1 MVFRPS
7 MMACMLTC
15 GVLFHAGAVENQQN
29 TGKGLIWPKPEKIS
43 QVQENPGATL
53 VAERGM
59 EFRIPSRWK
68 RVATDT
74 EVKGHGLTCRT
85 GFLSF
90 ELPDVGTV
98 SIWLGPKLSTEIVW
112 KDLETRV
119 CEMVPEGSV
128 VKRVELK
135 IKSKGEY
142 PLILTYKGSAVKK
155 GVKQDAYFVYGYK
168 EPGIF
173 SPTLG
178 TYKVFARISN
188 PEKISEVEHDIHFVA
203 STFVHR
209 PGSEIDAASLEFLK
223 EALKDV
229 LKK

>member
-1 MVFRPS
+1 MVFRHT
-7 MMACMLTC
+7 MMTCMLAC
-15 GVLFHAGAVENQQN
+15 GGLFPAGFVENPQN
-29 TGKGLIWPKPEKIS
+29 TGKGLTWPRPEKVS
-43 QVQENPGATL
+43 QVQEYPDAT
-53 VAERGM
+53 VVVERGM
-59 EFRIPSRWK
+59 EFRIPSGWK
-68 RVATDT
+68 RVAPDT
-74 EVKGHGLTCRT
+74 EVKGHDIFCRT

-90 ELPDVGTV
+90 EMPDMGTV
-98 SIWLGPKLSTEIVW
+98 SIWLRPRLSEGLVW

-119 CEMVPEGSV
+119 CEIAPEGSV
-128 VKRVELK
+128 VKRVEVR

-142 PLILTYKGSAVKK
+142 PQFLTYKGSAVKK
-155 GVKQDAYFVYGYK
+155 GTKQDAYFIYGYK
-168 EPGIF
+168 EPGMF

-188 PEKISEVEHDIHFVA
+188 PEKISEMEHDIHFVA

-209 PGSEIDAASLEFLK
+209 PASEIDAASSEFLK